1 MLQKLTTTTSA
12 SPVSSVSLL
21 DEPDDEPPSHRNL
34 ITDLPPL
41 GLPVQ
46 PGFAPPAQT
55 CSRPRTPSPSDKNTA
70 FRRRHFP
77 NVPDKLWNDWRWQVS
92 HRIQSADQVRTML
105 GLSEHEAQALSSSTN
120 HLPLAVTPYYM
131 SLVDPSDHSQ
141 PIRRT
146 VIPTVQEWQ
155 GGTGEADDPLGEESQ
170 SPVPGLIHRYPDRV
184 LFLVHDFCSTY
195 CRYCTRSRMV
205 GHGRIRPGRKRL
217 EQALDYIRRTLSVRD
232 VLLSGGDPLLLP
244 DDRLDWLLT
253 SLRAIP
259 HVEIIRIGTKVP
271 AVIPQRVTPQ
281 LVRMLKRHHPLFM
294 SLHFTHP
301 DECTPETSRAC
312 SLLAGAG
319 IPLGSQT
326 VLLRGVNDSVPVM
339 TNLMH
344 GLLRMRVRPYY
355 LYQCD
360 PVTGSGHFRTPVG
373 TGLEILHGLRGHTS
387 GYAVPTFV
395 IDAPGGGG
403 KIPLMPNAVVGRDGN
418 HLLLQNYEGG
428 IYRYPDSLCPGRNMD
443 TSSGFRPA
451 MDQVCTGNRPH
462 RSEQCTSD

>member
-1 MLQKLTTTTSA
+1 MLQKLTCTSSA
-12 SPVSSVSLL
+12 SLMSSASLL
-21 DEPDDEPPSHRNL
+21 DEPDDEPPSPPDL
-34 ITDLPPL
+34 TTELPPL
-41 GLPVQ
+41 GLSVQ
-46 PGFAPPAQT
+46 TGSFPPART
-55 CSRPRTPSPSDKNTA
+55 FARPRTPSTSDKTTL

-77 NVPDKLWNDWRWQVS
+77 NVQDKLWNDWRWQVS
-92 HRIQSADQVRTML
+92 HRIQTADQVRSML
-105 GLSEHEAQALSSSTN
+105 ALSEHEAQALTSSTN

-155 GGTGEADDPLGEESQ
+155 GGTGEADDPLGEEAQ
-170 SPVPGLIHRYPDRV
+170 SPVPALIHRYPDRV

-205 GHGRIRPGRKRL
+205 GHGRIRPGRGRL
-217 EQALDYIRRTLSVRD
+217 EQALDYIRRTVSVRD
-232 VLLSGGDPLLLP
+232 VLLSGGDPLLLS
-244 DDRLDWLLT
+244 DDRLNWLLS

-271 AVIPQRVTPQ
+271 AVLPQRVTPQ

-326 VLLRGVNDSVPVM
+326 VLLRGVNDSVTVM
-339 TNLMH
+339 TDLMH

-360 PVTGSGHFRTPVG
+360 PVTGSGHFRTAVS
-373 TGLEILHGLRGHTS
+373 TGLEILHGMRGHTS

-418 HLLLQNYEGG
+418 DLLLQNYEGG
-428 IYRYPDSLCPGRNMD
+428 LYRYPDTLFPGRGMD
-443 TSSGFRPA
+443 TSVGIIPA
-451 MDQVCTGNRPH
+451 LDQ
-462 RSEQCTSD
+462 TSTVTSAHKE